1 MAHLRDEFIDWQMEK
16 VGTAFVNDEEFF
28 KEHYGVLITPFCKDL
43 FSELLELDARM
54 AKIEADAE
62 RTCQE

>member
-1 MAHLRDEFIDWQMEK
+1 MEK